1 MVNQV
6 RNLGLNRPFYQKI
19 FGRWIKMESARDWI
33 VWARIRDKQL
43 KQLKREERYVK
54 HQNKS

>member
-6 RNLGLNRPFYQKI
+6 RNLGLDRPFYQKV
-19 FGRWIKMESARDWI
+19 FGRWIKMESAHDWI
-33 VWARIRDKQL
+33 VWARIRDKQF
-43 KQLKREERYVK
+43 KKEERYVK